1 MPDLGHL
8 LNGSEGIS
16 LLCVLHYVEQAPG
29 LFTNATIAVGGIAV
43 VQTLPIEQLTLYD
56 LEQQFGLQEVADA
69 SFFSEWQDDLPA
81 LSSAE
86 QERLARVEAAYANL
100 ERRSLLENT
109 VKLAVVAPLLDLAGL
124 FLPPFYVTTEKTV
137 EITATADELT
147 LMGRLDVL
155 VLKDQLWVLVIESK
169 RAEFSLKVGIPQVFG
184 YMAAPD
190 SPLPLY
196 GLVTNGSSFVFV
208 KLVGRQYAR
217 SKELILDQDQGL
229 AQTLQIMKALA
240 KIVAED
246 SH

>member
-1 MPDLGHL
+1 M
-8 LNGSEGIS
+8 
-16 LLCVLHYVEQAPG
+16 
-29 LFTNATIAVGGIAV
+29 

-56 LEQQFGLQEVADA
+56 LEQQFGLQEVTDRA
-69 SFFSEWQDDLPA
+69 FFSEWQGDLPA

-86 QERLARVEAAYANL
+86 LERLARVEAAYANL

-137 EITATADELT
+137 EITALADELT
-147 LMGRLDVL
+147 LRGRLDVL

-169 RAEFSLKVGIPQVFG
+169 RAEFSLKVGIPQVLG
-184 YMAAPD
+184 YMMAAPD

-208 KLVGRQYAR
+208 KLAGRQYAR
-217 SKELILDQDQGL
+217 SKELILDQDEGL
-229 AQTLQIMKALA
+229 AKTLQIMKALSKTVSGNA
-240 KIVAED
+240 L
-246 SH
+246 